1 MRFLISLGC
10 LAVLTACS
18 PAKLARHTTGAAEPF
33 LAGRD
38 YFPDKAVV
46 RYAKQFRVSYHG
58 HYKVIDFDP
67 TVPTRERL
75 QYLLVQR
82 GTPVPAGY
90 PGAQIVQIPVSRYI
104 HLHNAYYGLLERFQL
119 VDGLAGIGSING
131 VTVPPILE
139 GYASG
144 RIREAGSGSHSNI
157 EMAIGLDPEVIFLFY
172 SAYPEY
178 NVHPKLRELGIPAVQ
193 LADQFEPTP
202 LGRAEWMKLM
212 ALFFNKEAEVN
223 DAFDVIRARY
233 EALAQLAQKATSRP
247 RVLGGAPS
255 SSQWMLFGGRNFQ
268 SKLISDAGAAY
279 FWPGDA
285 HQSLL
290 NVSYEIVYDQSNETD
305 RWLASSGMYYP
316 SIDGLIARDRRL
328 AWFRPV
334 QQQRVFAFDRNL
346 DRFRRIPY
354 ANYSLDKPDVLLADL
369 IAVFHPELLPVHK
382 FTFLRQVSPAQS

>member
-1 MRFLISLGC
+1 MRLLASVGC

-18 PAKLARHTTGAAEPF
+18 PAELAVRPATKPEPF
-33 LAGRD
+33 SAGRD

-46 RYAKQFRVSYHG
+46 RYARQFRVSYHG

-82 GTPVPAGY
+82 GTPVPEGY
-90 PGAQIVQIPVSRYI
+90 PDAQVVQIPVNRYI
-104 HLHNAYYGLLERFQL
+104 HLHNAYYGLLEHFHL
-119 VDGLAGIGSING
+119 LDGLAGISSING

-139 GYASG
+139 GYRSG

-178 NVHPKLRELGIPAVQ
+178 NVHPKLRELGVPAVQ

-202 LGRAEWMKLM
+202 LGRAEWMKLI
-212 ALFFNKEAEVN
+212 ALFFNCEAEVN
-223 DAFDVIRARY
+223 RAFVAIQSRY
-233 EALAQLAQKATSRP
+233 EALVRLAEKAGSRP

-268 SKLISDAGAAY
+268 SQLIADAGAEY

-334 QQQRVFAFDRNL
+334 QQRRVFAFDRNA

-354 ANYSLDKPDVLLADL
+354 ANYSLDRPDALLADL
-369 IAVFHPELLPVHK
+369 IAVFHPELLPVHN
-382 FTFLRQVSPAQS
+382 FEFLREVSAAR